1 MGTETER
8 RDTRMAMA
16 YQLISVLEQK
26 EDKTYTLDELKEIL
40 NALVNSQ
47 DK

>member
-1 MGTETER
+1 MGTENDR

-16 YQLISVLEQK
+16 YQLLTILKQK
-26 EDKTYTLDELKEIL
+26 KERTYTLDELEEIIA
-40 NALVNSQ
+40 ALVNSQ

>member
-1 MGTETER
+1 MGSEAER

-16 YQLISVLEQK
+16 YQLLQVLKQK
-26 EDKTYTLDELKEIL
+26 DEHTYTLEELEEIIA
-40 NALVNSQ
+40 ALVNSQ

>member
-1 MGTETER
+1 MGSEAER

-16 YQLISVLEQK
+16 YQLIAILKQK
-26 EDKTYTLDELKEIL
+26 EEHVYTLEELEEIL
-40 NALVNSQ
+40 HALVTSQ

>member
-1 MGTETER
+1 MGSEAER

-16 YQLISVLEQK
+16 YQLLTILKQK
-26 EDKTYTLDELKEIL
+26 DGHTYTLEELEEIL
-40 NALVNSQ
+40 NALVTSQ

>member
-1 MGTETER
+1 MGSEAGR

-16 YQLISVLEQK
+16 YQLLTILKQK
-26 EDKTYTLDELKEIL
+26 DDHTYTLEELEEIL
-40 NALVNSQ
+40 DALVTSQ